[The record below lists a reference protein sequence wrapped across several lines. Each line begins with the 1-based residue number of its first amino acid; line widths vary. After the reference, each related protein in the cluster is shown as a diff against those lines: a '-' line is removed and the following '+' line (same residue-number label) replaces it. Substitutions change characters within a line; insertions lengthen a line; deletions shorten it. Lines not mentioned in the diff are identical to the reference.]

1 MSSIGGG
8 GGGGHVDILDIFW
21 NSPSEAAS
29 SKNNEILEIN
39 VVQKF
44 TSHAL
49 LRCQTNAKLAYEYQM
64 TCQFDIDYVY
74 V

>member
-1 MSSIGGG
+1 MTLDGLSS
-8 GGGGHVDILDIFW
+8 DCAKLE
-21 NSPSEAAS
+21 PAS

-49 LRCQTNAKLAYEYQM
+49 
-64 TCQFDIDYVY
+64 
-74 V
+74 